1 MAMNKE
7 LQDDVVTERD
17 GAARIRRAA
26 IALFRARGFHG
37 TSVRQLAEAADMES
51 ASLYYHYPSKQSL
64 LMDLFHHTMN
74 ELIEGA
80 EQAIA
85 SQVDATARLRAA
97 VLFHVRFHIHRQD
110 EATIS
115 HSELRALIDPDR
127 AAIIAKRDRYERLF
141 RNVLESGR
149 EEGVFEFEDAA
160 LTSTAMLMMCSGVSD
175 WFGGRGR
182 LSAQTVAGCYV
193 DMALRLVQVGGCVPA
208 RT

>member
-26 IALFRARGFHG
+26 IGLFRARGFHG

-64 LMDLFHHTMN
+64 LVDLFHHTMDA
-74 ELIEGA
+74 LIEGA

-85 SQVDATARLRAA
+85 SQVGACARLRAA
-97 VLFHVRFHIHRQD
+97 VLFHVQFHIDRQD
-110 EATIS
+110 EAFIS

-127 AAIIAKRDRYERLF
+127 AAIISKRDRYERLF
-141 RNVLESGR
+141 RALLEAGR
-149 EEGVFEFEDAA
+149 DEGVFEFEDAA
-160 LTSTAMLMMCSGVSD
+160 LTSTALLMMCSGVSE
-175 WFGGRGR
+175 WFGGHGR
-182 LSAQTVAGCYV
+182 LSAATVACCYA
-193 DMALRLVQVGGCVPA
+193 DMALRLVRADGTAMA

>member
-1 MAMNKE
+1 MMSGE
-7 LQDDVVTERD
+7 LLGGVATE
-17 GAARIRRAA
+17 GEGSARIRRAA

-51 ASLYYHYPSKQSL
+51 ASLYYHYPSKQQL
-64 LMDLFHHTMN
+64 LVDLFHHAMN

-97 VLFHVRFHIHRQD
+97 VLFHVHFHIHRQD
-110 EATIS
+110 EALIS

-141 RNVLESGR
+141 RTVLESGR

-182 LSAQTVAGCYV
+182 LSAEAVAAGYA
-193 DMALRLVQVGGCVPA
+193 DMVLRMVRVSACPA
-208 RT
+208 SSV

>member
-26 IALFRARGFHG
+26 IGLFRARGFHG

-64 LMDLFHHTMN
+64 LVDLFHHTMN

-97 VLFHVRFHIHRQD
+97 VLFHVLFHIHRQD
-110 EATIS
+110 EAMIS

-141 RNVLESGR
+141 RTVLESGR